1 MKKEEI
7 HWGDWHRILFGTAPA
22 EFLLEVLLRTAIIYL
37 VLLVVLRVMGKR
49 MGGQLTISE
58 LAVMLTLGAIIA
70 VPMQAPEKGLLQG
83 TLALVCALAFQRGI
97 NYLGVKNARIERL
110 TQGTESLLVRDGVI
124 RADQL
129 AALKISREQLLG
141 TLRGQN
147 IYNLGE
153 VKSVYL
159 EACGLFSVYKNREPM
174 PGLSLL
180 PPGDDGA
187 CEEFSAVSDTLV
199 CHECG
204 NPASANSG
212 SHNAC
217 SNCGTSHWIP
227 AVTTKQS

>member
-37 VLLVVLRVMGKR
+37 VLLLVLRVMGKR
-49 MGGQLTISE
+49 MGGQLSISE

-70 VPMQAPEKGLLQG
+70 VPMQAPDKGLLQG
-83 TLALVCALAFQRGI
+83 TLVLVCALAFQRGI
-97 NYLGVKNARIERL
+97 NYLGVKNVKIEHL
-110 TQGTESLLVRDGVI
+110 IQGAESLLVRDRVI
-124 RADQL
+124 EVDQL
-129 AALKISREQLLG
+129 TALKISREQLLG
-141 TLRGQN
+141 VLRGKH

-153 VKSVYL
+153 VRSVYL

-180 PPGDDGA
+180 PQGDEGPCD
-187 CEEFSAVSDTLV
+187 EFSIVTEKLV

-204 NPASANSG
+204 NTAAPDSG
-212 SHNAC
+212 SHKAC
-217 SNCGTSHWIP
+217 NNCGANHWTP
-227 AVTTKQS
+227 AVTSKQS